1 MYGDMGEDTF
11 FADILCNNQLY
22 IVLGVGG
29 TTYGLFLTSFL
40 FCLILICW
48 EKQTLNISYNK
59 QLKSKTYNNQLHNHL
74 DDSKQYKL
82 KIL

>member
-29 TTYGLFLTSFL
+29 TTYGLFLTSFFVL
-40 FCLILICW
+40 FDTYMLGKTDIEHIIQ
-48 EKQTLNISYNK
+48 QTTKIKNI
-59 QLKSKTYNNQLHNHL
+59 
-74 DDSKQYKL
+74 
-82 KIL
+82 

>member
-1 MYGDMGEDTF
+1 MYGDMGEDTY

-40 FCLILICW
+40 FCLIHMLGKTDI
-48 EKQTLNISYNK
+48 EHIIQQTTKIKNI
-59 QLKSKTYNNQLHNHL
+59 
-74 DDSKQYKL
+74 
-82 KIL
+82 